1 MNDIEEKKSK
11 IKECHNR
18 ESEQKEMLVTL
29 GKEREEKCEELE
41 RIKVSEYKVT

>member
-11 IKECHNR
+11 IEECQKQ

-41 RIKVSEYKVT
+41 RIKVNELRII